1 MVKTKI
7 EGFFFFLKYKKIMLK
22 HSKHIM
28 FFFSLLHIS
37 QDKREK
43 RKEIKKRSS
52 RPCWES
58 NNDTH
63 TTLKERAG

>member
-1 MVKTKI
+1 
-7 EGFFFFLKYKKIMLK
+7 
-22 HSKHIM
+22 M

-63 TTLKERAG
+63 TTLKERAGWDNSWVACEVRATL